1 MAPKVEGF
9 TSYTLQ
15 HGARLAKWLGLGVM
29 CEANRSELSM
39 TYQPENLERWNS
51 ADPAAGFAGNYVGAD
66 LSDCYLAP
74 VSITRDTADS
84 VTLSNWQVI
93 TEELERLAQH
103 DETGVTRMGHW
114 ACGWY
119 EIFLIHKSD
128 RQALERADQWA
139 ADLES
144 YPVADESH
152 LSELESQAEDEEWQR
167 SGESDWREAI
177 ANALDQLAPDDAPL
191 YWAEDLADT
200 LSDEKL
206 HTTWRELTEQCG
218 HWSEHTSE
226 GCCLN
231 IEGPAELLTAAKLS
245 EIFGQTF
252 LTADQRWRFEPYPWT
267 GATPAP
273 LLA

>member
-1 MAPKVEGF
+1 
-9 TSYTLQ
+9 
-15 HGARLAKWLGLGVM
+15 
-29 CEANRSELSM
+29 M

-66 LSDCYLAP
+66 LSDFYLAP
-74 VSITRDTADS
+74 VCITRDTTDS
-84 VTLSNWQVI
+84 VSLSNWQVI
-93 TEELERLAQH
+93 TAELERLAQH
-103 DETGVTRMGHW
+103 DETGTTRMGHW

-119 EIFLIHKSD
+119 EFFLIHESD

-177 ANALDQLAPDDAPL
+177 AKALDELAPDDAPL

-206 HTTWRELTEQCG
+206 QTSWHELTEQCG
-218 HWSEHTSE
+218 HWAEHTSE

-252 LTADQRWRFEPYPWT
+252 LAADQRWRSEPYPWA
-267 GATPAP
+267 GAAPAP

>member
-1 MAPKVEGF
+1 
-9 TSYTLQ
+9 
-15 HGARLAKWLGLGVM
+15 
-29 CEANRSELSM
+29 M
-39 TYQPENLERWNS
+39 TYQPENLERWNT

-66 LSDCYLAP
+66 LSDFYLAP

-84 VTLSNWQVI
+84 VSLSNWQVI

-119 EIFLIHKSD
+119 EIFLIHHTDTK
-128 RQALERADQWA
+128 ALERADQWA
-139 ADLES
+139 ADLAS

-152 LSELESQAEDEEWQR
+152 LSELELALESEEWQR
-167 SGESDWREAI
+167 NGESDWREAI
-177 ANALDQLAPDDAPL
+177 AKALDELAPDDAPL

-206 HTTWRELTEQCG
+206 QTSWHELTEQCG

-226 GCCLN
+226 GCHLN

-267 GATPAP
+267 GAAPAP